1 MNPRYCCTTK
11 NSKKRSERSK
21 WLIFWDNLEV
31 TDRETFWKWIKDVGR
46 SEQHGHSF
54 AFIVVATLDAEVE
67 TAFQAL
73 DAIDRYSQLVI
84 DFQIDAFNMHLS

>member
-1 MNPRYCCTTK
+1 M
-11 NSKKRSERSK
+11 
-21 WLIFWDNLEV
+21 
-31 TDRETFWKWIKDVGR
+31 GR